1 MQVDTLKRT
10 GNWSEKY
17 RTRIN
22 ADKRGFLLRLS
33 AFIRVYPRPIMLLSW
48 MLLAFAFSGCGQPE
62 VQPFA
67 LAATPWSAGEA
78 TVYQVT
84 DINGAAAG
92 TARYT
97 LTMGA
102 GENSPESWT
111 IQREIMAQG
120 TTEVVVVVVSQNGLR
135 PQSSLLTRINKD
147 GQQIVQSTYGSDGVD
162 TVLTSVQNITTYD
175 HFNVPSDALDVDTVL
190 QVVRALPLA
199 EGYAT
204 RLNSFGTTTG
214 RVERVTVQ
222 VIQQELVTTPAG
234 DFDTWQVAL
243 ETPTTKTSAWIGRN
257 DARLLVKYVDG
268 RNGGTFVLSE
278 YTAGG

>member
-1 MQVDTLKRT
+1 
-10 GNWSEKY
+10 
-17 RTRIN
+17 
-22 ADKRGFLLRLS
+22 
-33 AFIRVYPRPIMLLSW
+33 
-48 MLLAFAFSGCGQPE
+48 
-62 VQPFA
+62 
-67 LAATPWSAGEA
+67 
-78 TVYQVT
+78 
-84 DINGAAAG
+84 
-92 TARYT
+92 
-97 LTMGA
+97 
-102 GENSPESWT
+102 
-111 IQREIMAQG
+111 MAQG

-278 YTAGG
+278 YKAGG

>member
-1 MQVDTLKRT
+1 LGLFDRRLRPMRAA
-10 GNWSEKY
+10 S
-17 RTRIN
+17 
-22 ADKRGFLLRLS
+22 DKVGL
-33 AFIRVYPRPIMLLSW
+33 ILSW
-48 MLLAFAFSGCGQPE
+48 MLLTFALAGCGQPE

-67 LAATPWSAGEA
+67 LAATPWQTGEV
-78 TVYQVT
+78 TVYEVT

-97 LTMGA
+97 LTTGA
-102 GENSPESWT
+102 GENNPESWT
-111 IQREIMAQG
+111 IQREIVAQG

-147 GQQIVQSTYGSDGVD
+147 GQQIVQSTYSSSGVD
-162 TVLTSVQNITTYD
+162 TVLTSVQNITTYN
-175 HFNVPSDALDVDTVL
+175 HFNIPSDALDLDTVL

-214 RVERVTVQ
+214 RVERVTVE
-222 VIQQELVTTPAG
+222 VIQQEQVTTQAG

-243 ETPTTKTSAWIGRN
+243 ETPTTKTTAWIGRD
-257 DARLLVKYVDG
+257 DARPLVKYIDG
-268 RNGGTFVLSE
+268 RNGGTFVLRE
-278 YTAGG
+278 YTAGK